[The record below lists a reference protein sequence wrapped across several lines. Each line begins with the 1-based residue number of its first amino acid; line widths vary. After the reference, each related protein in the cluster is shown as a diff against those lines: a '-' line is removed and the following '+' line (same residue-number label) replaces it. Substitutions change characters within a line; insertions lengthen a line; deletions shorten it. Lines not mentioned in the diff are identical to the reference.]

1 MALIIKTKKM
11 KIFKLL
17 LALAIIFTSCQKES
31 IDFEVHSI
39 AALTS
44 NFEGDLQFRSQLRLA
59 FGKTVANAL
68 VHPEFRRY
76 IQRYSI
82 VDGADEFK
90 CFNEIV
96 FALRKDDQV
105 TDELNLKE
113 VLNAA
118 IDEEVQELFGDNFL
132 DLVLQNDPLVT
143 IKLPD
148 FFYSFRWD
156 TQDVIPMVSVQT
168 PFYFPA
174 PETGFFSYLSYHY
187 TGYSELLTP
196 KRASDYFSL
205 VIKYSEDYLLWEE
218 FSNTTEKGISLFEIL
233 PQAENCWD
241 KIETLI
247 KDATT
252 EAPNHFDMK
261 YLKKRDLFS
270 IYQEVCKPD
279 FVAIEPCGEAN
290 LWDCPGAENATL
302 FIESLEFNPIV
313 HTSSSRIESIIYQEG
328 MQLAI
333 PLSNGNAR
341 NRHFTKPMA
350 IIGYRKCE
358 FIDFTTEFTL
368 DEKKFHYG
376 NLGEV
381 ILPVL
386 NFDHLEYIDNPR
398 FKKDI
403 NVHLSTGWP
412 INTDEILELNLHV
425 MFYQDEVNSNAI
437 PGFEGGWWIT
447 NSSYDLYMGN
457 IFILP
462 QETPGIEKQSG
473 NVLSIYLK
481 F

>member
-1 MALIIKTKKM
+1 MNIKTDKM

-39 AALTS
+39 TDLTS

-76 IQRYSI
+76 IKRSSI
-82 VDGADEFK
+82 VDGANEFK
-90 CFNEIV
+90 CFREIV

-113 VLNAA
+113 ILNAA
-118 IDEEVQELFGDNFL
+118 VDEEVQELFGDDFL
-132 DLVLQNDPLVT
+132 DLVLKNDPLIT

-168 PFYFPA
+168 PFYFSA
-174 PETGFFSYLSYHY
+174 PETGFSSYLSYHY

-218 FSNTTEKGISLFEIL
+218 FANTTEKGISLFEIL

-241 KIETLI
+241 KIEPLL
-247 KDATT
+247 DEVTT

-270 IYQEVCKPD
+270 IFQQVCEPD
-279 FVAIEPCGEAN
+279 FVATEPCGNEN
-290 LWDCPGAENATL
+290 IWDCPNAENATI

-313 HTSSSRIESIIYQEG
+313 HGSSSILESLIYQDG

-333 PLSNGNAR
+333 PLSNGNSR
-341 NRHFTKPMA
+341 NRHFTKNMA

-368 DEKKFHYG
+368 DERKFHYG

-381 ILPVL
+381 ILPKL
-386 NFDHLEYIDNPR
+386 NFDHLAYIDNPR
-398 FKKDI
+398 IKKDV

-412 INTDEILELNLHV
+412 ITTDEVLELNTNV
-425 MFYQDEVNSNAI
+425 MFYLDEVNSNVI
-437 PGFEGGWWIT
+437 PGLFDRGWWIT
-447 NSSYDLYMGN
+447 NSSYDRYLGN
-457 IFILP
+457 VFIIP
-462 QETPGIEKQSG
+462 QENPGIEKQSG
-473 NVLSIYLK
+473 NVISIYLK